1 MGYIGNKIHTFV
13 ACQRLTN
20 HRSYLL
26 PHILQS
32 NRDLKDNVHGGRGYK
47 VINSIGGWLNAKWS
61 QDYSTIKI
69 IPIIWQDKEVK
80 KQPSIPPQLG
90 LYCYPWPQKGKA
102 SPGGLWASYTF
113 HVSERYEQTLNL
125 YLNVLWEKRSGSR
138 YPCVCVG
145 GIQPLRDAMD
155 RETIKGFF
163 LKRTKL
169 ILSGYDRNLSQW
181 LIMGWY

>member
-61 QDYSTIKI
+61 QDYSTINI

-113 HVSERYEQTLNL
+113 HVSEDMNRLSTCTSMFSP
-125 YLNVLWEKRSGSR
+125 R
-138 YPCVCVG
+138 
-145 GIQPLRDAMD
+145 IQPLRDTMD